1 MMMGICI
8 RRILTF
14 CRLGVLPGLTLL
26 VSSEVLAAGISGRVT
41 EEATGKPLPMA
52 NVVVVGTGIGT
63 STDANGGFILAGI
76 TPGQHN
82 IRATLLGYATRIVT
96 VTVRENEETHLDFAL
111 AVSPLRAQP
120 IEVTATRGRERE
132 TPVTFEN
139 LDRAE
144 IRERYTTE
152 DIPVL
157 LSELPSTTYYS
168 DAGNGIGYTYL
179 TMRGFDS
186 RRIAVMVNGI
196 PQNDPEDHNVY
207 WLDMPDIAGSS
218 ENIQVQRGAG
228 SAFYGPPAIG
238 GSVNLVTSDFGR
250 ERALS
255 LSAGIGSY
263 NTRKYVA
270 SFASGLIDNRYAIL
284 GRLSK
289 TLSSGYR
296 DRSWIDFNGYFL
308 GLIRYDETMTT
319 QFNFYGGPVSD
330 HLAYYGIPKADVKN
344 RDLRKANPMRG
355 ENELENFSQPHYE
368 LFHEWRVT
376 PTLTLNNTFFMVLGT
391 GFFDY
396 DGSWAPYSYYRITS
410 QNGFSITGDPDTLYL
425 PGALIRASVE
435 NKQFGWLPRFT
446 IKHTNGEL
454 VAGAEVR
461 FHRSFHWG
469 KIQQADEIPFTLP
482 SSYRYYEYKGGK
494 DMLSVYAHELYAL
507 QPNMNLMIDLQYAF
521 NRYRLYDEKYLGTDF
536 AVPYHFLNPRIGLNY
551 NIDEKWNSYL
561 SLAYTTREPRLKN
574 LYDAA
579 EASTPVSWGAVMPQF
594 ETKPDGLPD
603 YSKPLVKPESL
614 FDIEFGTGYSDPRVR
629 LSANLYWME
638 FSNEIVNSGQVDRF
652 GQPITGNASR
662 TRHAGIELS
671 GKITP
676 IDILE
681 FSGNLTVSSN
691 KIVRHTDF
699 STGNP
704 VSLNGNPVA
713 NATPV
718 LANLRGT
725 VKMDPVTF
733 SLSGRYVG
741 KQYTDNF
748 KNEENTVDPYFVLN
762 GFVAVT
768 LAHIAPDVSVELKLQ
783 VNNIFDTL
791 YAASGQG
798 DEFFVGAERN
808 VFFNLSLSL

>member
-1 MMMGICI
+1 MFALAVI
-8 RRILTF
+8 
-14 CRLGVLPGLTLL
+14 
-26 VSSEVLAAGISGRVT
+26 SSYASATTGGTIHGRVV
-41 EEATGKPLPMA
+41 EEGTGKPLPFT
-52 NVVVVGTGIGT
+52 NVLLRETRVGRSVDALGEYTLTAVAPGT
-63 STDANGGFILAGI
+63 YDIS
-76 TPGQHN
+76 
-82 IRATLLGYATRIVT
+82 ATLLGYAPRVYRVT
-96 VTVRENEETHLDFAL
+96 VVEGETVRVDFSLTPAPIR
-111 AVSPLRAQP
+111 VQP
-120 IEVTATRGRERE
+120 IDVTATRGRERE
-132 TPVTFEN
+132 TPATFEN
-139 LDRAE
+139 LNRVE
-144 IRERYTTE
+144 IQERYTTE

-168 DAGNGIGYTYL
+168 DGGNGIGYTYL
-179 TMRGFDS
+179 TMRGFDA

-238 GSVNLVTSDFGR
+238 GSVNMVTSDFGK
-250 ERALS
+250 ERSLI

-270 SFASGLIDNRYAIL
+270 SFTSGLIDNKYAIR

-289 TLSSGYR
+289 MLSSGYR
-296 DRSWIDFNGYFL
+296 EKSWIDFNGYFL

-319 QFNFYGGPVSD
+319 QVNFYGGPVSD
-330 HLAYYGIPKADVKN
+330 HLAYYGIPKVDVKN
-344 RDLRKANPMRG
+344 REKRKANPIGRD
-355 ENELENFSQPHYE
+355 EEIENFSQPHYE
-368 LFHEWRVT
+368 LFHEWRLT
-376 PTLTLNNTFFMVLGT
+376 PTLTLNNAFFVVLGN

-396 DGSWAPYSYYRITS
+396 DGSWAPYSYYRITA
-410 QNGFSITGDPDTLYL
+410 QNGFSIAGDPDTLYL

-435 NKQFGWLPRFT
+435 NRQFGWLPRAT

-454 VAGAEVR
+454 VAGAELR

-469 KIQQADEIPFTLP
+469 KMQQADEIPFTLP
-482 SSYRYYEYKGGK
+482 SNYRYYEYKGGK
-494 DMLSVYAHELYAL
+494 DMLSVYVHELYAL
-507 QPNMNLMIDLQYAF
+507 QPDMNLMIDLQYAF

-536 AVPYHFLNPRIGLNY
+536 TVPYHFLNPRVGLNY
-551 NIDEKWNSYL
+551 NLDDNWNTYL

-579 EASTPVSWGAVMPQF
+579 EASTPSSWGAVTPQF
-594 ETKPDGLPD
+594 ETKPDGTPD
-603 YSKPLVKPESL
+603 YAKPLVKPESL
-614 FDIEFGTGYSDPRVR
+614 FDIELGAGYSEPGVRV
-629 LSANLYWME
+629 SANLYWME

-652 GQPITGNASR
+652 GQPITGNANR

-671 GKITP
+671 GRVTP
-676 IDILE
+676 IDVFDL
-681 FSGNLTVSSN
+681 SGNVTVSSN
-691 KIVRHTDF
+691 KIVRHTDY
-699 STGNP
+699 STGSP
-704 VSLNGNPVA
+704 VSLDGNPVA

-718 LANLRGT
+718 LATLRGT
-725 VKMDPVTF
+725 LKLAPVMV

-748 KNEENTVDPYFVLN
+748 RNEDNTVDPYVVCN

-768 LAHIAPDVSVELKLQ
+768 LAQIAPDVSVELKLQ

-798 DEFFVGAERN
+798 EELFVGAERN
-808 VFFNLSLSL
+808 FFFNLSLSL